1 MYSAAQPPGIPQ
13 AMTHRNQ
20 RGAPQHA
27 PVDKS
32 TCILIVDDDRQ
43 SSMALTFMLTA
54 RGYTEVRA
62 VRSAARAVTVA
73 DSFRPGIVFLDIELP
88 DQGSLVLAERLRR
101 GAQQQAM
108 RLIALTRSVEHAG
121 REDARLAG
129 FERFLVKPLV
139 QAELDKIL
147 RLPLDLPT

>member
-1 MYSAAQPPGIPQ
+1 
-13 AMTHRNQ
+13 
-20 RGAPQHA
+20 
-27 PVDKS
+27 
-32 TCILIVDDDRQ
+32 
-43 SSMALTFMLTA
+43 MALSFMLSA

-73 DSFRPGIVFLDIELP
+73 ESFHPGIVFLDFELP
-88 DQGSLVLAERLRR
+88 DQGSMNLAELLRR
-101 GAQQQAM
+101 GARQHAM
-108 RLIALTRSVEHAG
+108 RIIALTRSMENAQ

-147 RLPLDLPT
+147 RLPPEAPK

>member
-1 MYSAAQPPGIPQ
+1 
-13 AMTHRNQ
+13 
-20 RGAPQHA
+20 
-27 PVDKS
+27 
-32 TCILIVDDDRQ
+32 
-43 SSMALTFMLTA
+43 
-54 RGYTEVRA
+54 
-62 VRSAARAVTVA
+62 
-73 DSFRPGIVFLDIELP
+73 
-88 DQGSLVLAERLRR
+88 VLAERLRR